1 MRRLVVV
8 NVVALVAVGVLGA
21 CAGDRKPRPLRLNS
35 QSYSFQISPDDVPP
49 HARQE
54 VNYKVV
60 IADRKTRQPIENGD
74 GRLFA
79 SDSVGAKTWDGFRYG
94 PEIGTYHAVLRF
106 ITPGLWALAVQFR
119 RDSLHPVER
128 IDWYQDVHNERP
140 SGPTP

>member
-1 MRRLVVV
+1 MRRLAVI
-8 NVVALVAVGVLGA
+8 NVVALLGVMGLGA
-21 CAGDRKPRPLRLNS
+21 CDGDRKPRPLRLNS
-35 QSYSFQISPDDVPP
+35 QSYYFQISPDDVPP

-60 IADRKTRQPIENGD
+60 IADRKTRQPIENGE

-106 ITPGLWALAVQFR
+106 ITPGLWALAVQFK

-128 IDWYQDVHNERP
+128 IDWYQDVLNERP
-140 SGPTP
+140 GNP

>member
-1 MRRLVVV
+1 MRRLAVIK
-8 NVVALVAVGVLGA
+8 VVALLSAVGLGA

-35 QSYSFQISPDDVPP
+35 QTYSFQISPDDVPP

-60 IADRKTRQPIENGD
+60 IADRKTRQPIEQGE

-140 SGPTP
+140 GAP

>member
-1 MRRLVVV
+1 MRRLAVIK
-8 NVVALVAVGVLGA
+8 VVALLGAVGLGGAA
-21 CAGDRKPRPLRLNS
+21 CAGDGKPRPLRLNS

-60 IADRKTRQPIENGD
+60 IADRKTRQPIEQGE

-140 SGPTP
+140 GAP

>member
-1 MRRLVVV
+1 MRRLAVIK
-8 NVVALVAVGVLGA
+8 VVALLSVVGLGS

-35 QSYSFQISPDDVPP
+35 QSYSFQISPDDIPP

-79 SDSVGAKTWDGFRYG
+79 SDSIGAKT
-94 PEIGTYHAVLRF
+94 I
-106 ITPGLWALAVQFR
+106 
-119 RDSLHPVER
+119 RD
-128 IDWYQDVHNERP
+128 
-140 SGPTP
+140 